1 MDRKGLESAQAA
13 ALRSPATLPRR
24 ITEVTCYY
32 QSNYPT
38 LVVADLELWQA
49 RRKITGMLFL
59 SPTVPRP
66 GKANGAGIGNKETV
80 LYARSKNLQSRP

>member
-1 MDRKGLESAQAA
+1 MGRKGSESAQAA
-13 ALRSPATLPRR
+13 ALRLPAALPHR

-49 RRKITGMLFL
+49 RRKITGMLFV

-66 GKANGAGIGNKETV
+66 GKANGAALGKKGKVFICEK
-80 LYARSKNLQSRP
+80 